1 MKISEIV
8 DFLENAYNVL
18 NNKYFGGEL
27 SNVVIT
33 VQSSPRTY
41 GHYTKYN
48 AWTSNNNGFR
58 EINISAESLD
68 RPIENVIG
76 TLIHEMVHHFCD
88 QNDIQDCSRGGTYHN
103 KKFKS
108 ECEQRGLIIDFD
120 NRIGFSLTSPSPE
133 LIQFISDMGW
143 QGVDLSRKGSKSNGL
158 SGGTETGK
166 KKSSTRKYVCPQCG
180 CSVRATKLVNIGCL
194 DCKVVMVVEEK

>member
-1 MKISEIV
+1 MKISEV
-8 DFLENAYNVL
+8 TGFLENAYNVL

-27 SNVVIT
+27 INVVIT

-48 AWTSNNNGFR
+48 AWTNTDNGFR
-58 EINISAESLD
+58 EINISAESLN
-68 RPIENVIG
+68 RPVENVIS

-108 ECEQRGLIIDFD
+108 ECEQRGLIIDYD
-120 NRIGFSLTSPSPE
+120 NKIGFSLTSPSPE

-143 QGVDLSRKGSKSNGL
+143 EGVDLSRKGSSK
-158 SGGTETGK
+158 SGGTDK
-166 KKSSTRKYVCPQCG
+166 KKTSTRKYICPGCG
-180 CSVRATKLVNIGCL
+180 CSVRATKTVNIACL
-194 DCKVVMVVEEK
+194 DCKMVMVVEEI